1 MSLSIAYTFLPFAAL
16 KLFFFKQSSSAVL
29 IAFFGR
35 GEFQAFL
42 RHDRRIKSFSASHFQ
57 KSHALPKKMKT
68 ASHLWLFGYPQK
80 DEVERRRES
89 VLFDAVAINK
99 KTFDLE
105 LDNVGDIE

>member
-1 MSLSIAYTFLPFAAL
+1 
-16 KLFFFKQSSSAVL
+16 
-29 IAFFGR
+29 
-35 GEFQAFL
+35 
-42 RHDRRIKSFSASHFQ
+42 
-57 KSHALPKKMKT
+57 MKT

-105 LDNVGDIE
+105 LDNVGDIEWSLGKGKKRKK